1 MRESATAG
9 QLWPGPI
16 DSSAGSS
23 PVSSGPFLLK
33 RQGQDAPLEDQK
45 ITTRP
50 GDFDFQNP
58 SLPEIAPNSHFG
70 LASLVP
76 NTIRCVSA
84 GSYGECSL
92 VFYRLGVCYEHLGV
106 YSHYVFGVVCTGG
119 VKLGGLLCGG
129 RFMYEDGCVLCVGFR
144 IPGHGFVF

>member
-92 VFYRLGVCYEHLGV
+92 VFYRLGVCYEHLRV
-106 YSHYVFGVVCTGG
+106 YSHYVFGVVCTRMG
-119 VKLGGLLCGG
+119 V
-129 RFMYEDGCVLCVGFR
+129 FCVLV
-144 IPGHGFVF
+144 FVYRDTVLFFGRWGCPVKGGTRMV